1 MSNNTLN
8 QALGSIYPNNPDPS
22 KDPALQGPSNNWESL
37 EQQYNIHANM
47 FAGYHR
53 MTAMLLNPT
62 VQLNL
67 QNINKTAN
75 LVKGLSADV
84 QMLNT
89 KTQRVHRKHAGRT
102 GFTQD
107 IDENFAIIQIF
118 QEYAALIDQHQLLV
132 LPVVAELNE
141 HLNYALNQISIAQAQ
156 ANQPQAVTAV

>member
-8 QALGSIYPNNPDPS
+8 QALGNIYPNNPDPR

-37 EQQYNIHANM
+37 QGQYNIHASM
-47 FAGYHR
+47 FVSYHR
-53 MTAMLLNPT
+53 MTSMLLAPQ
-62 VQLNL
+62 VQANL
-67 QNINKTAN
+67 KDIAKTAN

-89 KTQRVHRKHAGRT
+89 KTQRVYRKHAGKT
-102 GFTQD
+102 GFTED
-107 IDENFAIIQIF
+107 IDENFSIIQIF

-141 HLNYALNQISIAQAQ
+141 HLNYALNQIQLAQAS
-156 ANQPQAVTAV
+156 QPQTVAPV